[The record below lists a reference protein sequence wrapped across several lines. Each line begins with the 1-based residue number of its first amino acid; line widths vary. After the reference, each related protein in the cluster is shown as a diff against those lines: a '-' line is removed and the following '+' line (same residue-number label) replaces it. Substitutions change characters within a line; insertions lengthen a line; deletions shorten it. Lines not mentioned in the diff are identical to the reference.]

1 MTLRLASFAA
11 VIALGASAPALAT
24 AAPATAP
31 AARPAPAAG
40 AAAQQAV
47 TRAQVTKNLDA
58 QFRAL
63 DKNGDGVLTK
73 DEIAAAQ
80 MKSIQQQLATARA
93 RMDTEFTKLDTNKDG
108 QLTKAEFMAA
118 APPVPTALPN
128 VSTSFAQFD
137 TNKDGKIT
145 FAEYQ
150 AVMIGR
156 FDALDKQHKGT
167 ITEGNGTTV
176 TKADFTSKLGA
187 TFKLLDGNGDG
198 AVTQAELQAAELK
211 IRQQRA
217 AAGRTRLDSEF
228 TKLDTDKNG
237 QLSRAEFMAAAPSMP
252 AKLPDG
258 SQLLAQIDKNKDG
271 KITPDEYKAPLLG
284 RFDAM
289 DANHDGTVTPAER
302 QAAMAQAKR

>member
-1 MTLRLASFAA
+1 MTLRLATFAA
-11 VIALGASAPALAT
+11 VIALAASAPALAT
-24 AAPATAP
+24 AAPASAP
-31 AARPAPAAG
+31 ATRTAPAAG
-40 AAAQQAV
+40 AAAQPV
-47 TRAQVTKNLDA
+47 TRAQVIKNLDA

-63 DKNGDGVLTK
+63 DKNGDGMLTK
-73 DEIAAAQ
+73 DELAAAQ
-80 MKSIQQQLATARA
+80 MKSIQQQLATSRA

-108 QLTKAEFMAA
+108 QLSKAEFMAA
-118 APPVPTALPN
+118 APPMPTALPD
-128 VSTSFAQFD
+128 VSASFAQFD

-198 AVTQAELQAAELK
+198 AVTKAELQAAELK
-211 IRQQRA
+211 IRQQRV
-217 AAGRTRLDSEF
+217 AAGRTRMDGEF

-258 SQLLAQIDKNKDG
+258 SALLAQIDKNKDG

-289 DANHDGTVTPAER
+289 DSNHDGTVTPAER